1 MTFLKKC
8 FLWLKNTT
16 FFKFRWAVW
25 HKSTSWASQSA
36 QIPTKSPLFS
46 GRSQRS
52 FLASLLM
59 SSQDLD
65 IPVSSSSLLLLCSDI
80 QFYSKITFLTH
91 VLPPAYVKRMF
102 LLKTTTLLRLRSCL
116 KSCFSSLVMSHVD
129 IISDSTQRPPAFIPA
144 QNILFQHQ
152 MEPELF
158 PA

>member
-1 MTFLKKC
+1 MSFLKKC

-36 QIPTKSPLFS
+36 QFPIKSPLFS

-65 IPVSSSSLLLLCSDI
+65 IPVSSSSLLLLCSAI
-80 QFYSKITFLTH
+80 QFYSNITFLTT
-91 VLPPAYVKRMF
+91 VFA
-102 LLKTTTLLRLRSCL
+102 SCL
-116 KSCFSSLVMSHVD
+116 CKTHVSYKNHLLFRASILPKSLFFFSCHV
-129 IISDSTQRPPAFIPA
+129 IISDSAQRLPAFILA
-144 QNILFQHQ
+144 RILMFLHQ
-152 MEPELF
+152 MEPELV